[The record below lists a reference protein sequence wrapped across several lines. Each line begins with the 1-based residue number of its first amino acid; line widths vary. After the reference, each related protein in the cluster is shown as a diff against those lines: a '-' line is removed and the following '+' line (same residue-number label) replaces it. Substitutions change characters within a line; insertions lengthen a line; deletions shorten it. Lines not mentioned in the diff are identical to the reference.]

1 MNLIEIENVT
11 KRFPEKLGEERIVLD
26 EVKLTV
32 CSGDF
37 VVLRGAN
44 GAGKS
49 TLLKLILGLIKPDNG
64 SVKLFGLPPTCPQS
78 KLKVGAIFQEV
89 TPPNSLTL
97 KELINLVRS
106 YYPNPVS
113 TEEILENFGLTAKQD
128 DFPSDLSGGQKQ
140 KLYFALA
147 LVGKP
152 ELLILDEPTKGL
164 DSEAQEVFWRE
175 IERCRE
181 KKVTILM
188 VTHVQSDQDKLESLA
203 TDIITVGE
211 GNLTYDKQQKGGVKR
226 IPNAGAGTG
235 SQVVNPLT
243 ILAHQTWAELL
254 QLIRPP
260 SYLIG
265 LIIFSFL
272 SVVVIMIGNFAD
284 SKFILVS
291 LCAIIFLIL
300 GVDRLSKRVALER
313 MEGWLKLLRV
323 TPLPP
328 SLYIG
333 AKVMIMMGV
342 LTLSLITILMTA
354 FGTHIVEPG
363 LEWLGV
369 SAALL
374 GVMVPFI
381 AMGIALGYA
390 VNPKSVDSIAGLL
403 FPIGAFFAGLI
414 PIQNSWWVEDIIV
427 LSPFFHYRKMVEIIA
442 EIGPGIQI
450 DKSNLTLHL
459 LWLIFYGLLA
469 GAIAV
474 FAYQRDRFA
483 Q

>member
-1 MNLIEIENVT
+1 MNLIEVKNVT
-11 KRFPEKLGEERIVLD
+11 KIFSEGGKQRIVLD
-26 EVKLTV
+26 DINLTV
-32 CSGDF
+32 YSGDF

-64 SVKLFGLPPTCPQS
+64 SVKLFELPPNSPHS

-106 YYPNPVS
+106 YYFNPIS
-113 TEEILENFGLTAKQD
+113 TEAILEDFGLTAKQD
-128 DFPSDLSGGQKQ
+128 AFPSDLSGGQKQ

-147 LVGKP
+147 LVGQP

-164 DSEAQEVFWRE
+164 DSEAQEEFWRE
-175 IERCRE
+175 IERCRRKE
-181 KKVTILM
+181 VTILM
-188 VTHVQSDQDKLESLA
+188 VTHVKSDQDKLESLA

-211 GNLTYDKQQKGGVKR
+211 GKLTYDKQQKAGIKR
-226 IPNAGAGTG
+226 ISNSGGGTI
-235 SQVVNPLT
+235 SQVVNPLK

-254 QLIRPP
+254 QLMRPP
-260 SYLIG
+260 FYLVG
-265 LIIFSFL
+265 LIIFSIL
-272 SVVVIMIGNFAD
+272 SVVVIKMGNFAD

-313 MEGWLKLLRV
+313 VEGWLKLLRV

-333 AKVMIMMGV
+333 AKVMMMMGV
-342 LTLSLITILMTA
+342 LILSLITILMTA
-354 FGTHIVEPG
+354 FGSHIVEPG

-374 GVMVPFI
+374 VVMVPFI

-390 VNPKSVDSIAGLL
+390 VNPKSVDSITGLL
-403 FPIGAFFAGLI
+403 IPIGAFFAGLI
-414 PIQNSWWVEDIIV
+414 PIKNSGLLEDIIV
-427 LSPFFHYRKMVEIIA
+427 LSPFFHYRKVVEIIA
-442 EIGPGIQI
+442 GLDQ
-450 DKSNLTLHL
+450 SNLILHL